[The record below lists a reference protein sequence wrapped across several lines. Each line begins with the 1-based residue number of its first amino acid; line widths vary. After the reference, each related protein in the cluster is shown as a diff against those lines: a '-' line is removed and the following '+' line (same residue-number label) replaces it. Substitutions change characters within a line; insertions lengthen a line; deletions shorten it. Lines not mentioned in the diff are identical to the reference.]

1 MFYPFRKQLP
11 SRLVPSYFSEMFSGA
26 LPKTTGLTNRGT
38 KRKRSELIQMSPP
51 TKKIMTSYHHDNAAF
66 TNAMHIT
73 SLQIKRIMED
83 NITILLM
90 LVANLFP
97 LPQTSFQEIQ
107 LSSIP
112 NQTPTIMI
120 PSTSPNV
127 FSVAKDH
134 EVCKLLETSPSSA
147 ASDSVAS
154 LYLRILSYIFRDNA
168 APSVPLLS
176 AFLRPLGLTL
186 LVVPPRGDCPLDGFP
201 TTPTASILL
210 INHPRKQR
218 ATPGCP
224 FGGQGIG

>member
-1 MFYPFRKQLP
+1 
-11 SRLVPSYFSEMFSGA
+11 MFSGA

-66 TNAMHIT
+66 TNAMHIS
-73 SLQIKRIMED
+73 SLQIKRITED
-83 NITILLM
+83 NNITILLM
-90 LVANLFP
+90 LVVNLFP
-97 LPQTSFQEIQ
+97 LPQISFQEIQ
-107 LSSIP
+107 LSSIL

-176 AFLRPLGLTL
+176 ALLRPLGLTL